1 MKYDLIS
8 RYKNM
13 PENIKIGIIGGDG
26 RLLVVANRLS
36 EMFECA
42 VWGFD
47 SVYGTGG
54 EKYLENTVKCTD
66 WESAV
71 KCSDAVILPLPASHD
86 GVHLNCPLAA
96 KDSSSAVPL
105 EDIFHRLPPTSLLLG
120 GRIPPSIKRLAAEL
134 AISLYD
140 YYDSEE
146 LQIKNSVPTA
156 EGAISACISNLPI
169 TVHGMRAAVVGYG
182 RVGRTLAGRLIALG
196 ATVFAVARS
205 VRDLSWAKC
214 DGCIPVPLDDYRELP
229 IICDAIFNTVPYP
242 IFDRALLE
250 KISRDSVM
258 FELASGGISIEAASS
273 LGIKTVALPALP
285 GKTSPVTSG
294 EIICGAI
301 CSKLKN
307 YFEERTCE

>member
-1 MKYDLIS
+1 MKYDFIS
-8 RYKNM
+8 RYENM

-47 SVYGTGG
+47 SVYGGEN
-54 EKYLENTVKCTD
+54 EKYLKNTVKCTD

-86 GVHLNCPLAA
+86 GVHLYCPLVS
-96 KDSSSAVPL
+96 DGRPSAVPL
-105 EDIFHRLPPTSLLLG
+105 EDILHKQPTSSLLLG
-120 GRIPPSIKRLAAEL
+120 GRIPTSIKRLAAEL
-134 AISLYD
+134 ATPLYD

-156 EGAISACISNLPI
+156 EGAISACIAHLPI

-182 RVGRTLAGRLIALG
+182 RVGRTLAQRLIALG

-205 VRDLSWAKC
+205 ERDLAWAKC
-214 DGCIPVPLDDYRELP
+214 DGCIPVSLNDYRELP
-229 IICDAIFNTVPYP
+229 IICDAIFNTVPHP
-242 IFDRALLE
+242 VFDEALLE
-250 KISRDSVM
+250 KISRDSVI

-273 LGIKTVALPALP
+273 RGIKTVSLPALP

-294 EIICGAI
+294 EIIGGAI

-307 YFEERTCE
+307 YFEGRTCE